1 MPTAFFSHPACL
13 RHDTGPDHPETARR
27 LSAIADRLL
36 ASGLANVLQNYDA
49 PAVTREQLL
58 RVHDSAYLDAIEDS
72 IPAEGYAR
80 LDPDTIVSPGSLD
93 AAWRAAGAVTAA
105 VDVVVAGQVDNA
117 FCAVRPP
124 GHHAE
129 RNEAMGFC
137 LFNNIAVGAA
147 HAMEAYGLSRVAVV
161 DFDVHHGNGTED
173 IFNDDDRVL
182 FCSSFQH
189 PFFPYTPLLENTPQ
203 RISIPLAAGA
213 GSDEFRAAVR
223 DHWMPAL
230 ERFRPELIFVSAGFD
245 AHVADDMAMLN
256 LVDDDYRWVT
266 EKIVGAARDSASG
279 RIVSTLEG
287 GYELHSLARCTEIHL
302 RGLMGLDHA

>member
-13 RHDTGPDHPETARR
+13 RHDTGADHPETARR

-36 ASGLANVLQNYDA
+36 ASGLSNVLQNYDA
-49 PAVTREQLL
+49 PVVSREQLL
-58 RVHDSAYLDAIEDS
+58 RVHDSEYVDAIEHS
-72 IPAEGYAR
+72 IPEDGFAR

-93 AAWRAAGAVTAA
+93 AAWHAAGALTAA
-105 VDVVVAGQVDNA
+105 VDLVVAGTADNA

-137 LFNNIAVGAA
+137 LFNNVAVGAA
-147 HAMEAYGLSRVAVV
+147 HALAAHGLARVAIV

-173 IFNDDDRVL
+173 MFNDDDRVL
-182 FCSSFQH
+182 FCSTFQH
-189 PFFPYTPLLENTPQ
+189 PYFPYTPLRENTPN
-203 RISIPLAAGA
+203 RISMPLEAGA
-213 GSDEFRAAVR
+213 GSDEFRNAVR
-223 DHWMPAL
+223 EQWLPAL
-230 ERFRPELIFVSAGFD
+230 ERFEPELILVSAGFD

-266 EKIVGAARDSASG
+266 EKIVAAAQASASG

-302 RGLMGLDHA
+302 RVLMDLH

>member
-1 MPTAFFSHPACL
+1 MPTAFLSHPACL

-36 ASGLANVLQNYDA
+36 ASGLAGILQNYDA
-49 PAVTREQLL
+49 PAAEREQLL
-58 RVHDSAYLDAIEDS
+58 RVHDEAYVDALERA
-72 IPAEGYAR
+72 IPNHDFAR

-93 AAWRAAGAVTAA
+93 AALHAAGAVVAA
-105 VDVVVAGQVDNA
+105 VDLVMDGKAESA

-129 RNEAMGFC
+129 RDQAMGFC
-137 LFNNIAVGAA
+137 LFNNVAVGAA
-147 HAMEAYGLSRVAVV
+147 HALDAWGLSRVAVV

-173 IFNDDDRVL
+173 IFDHDDRVL
-182 FCSSFQH
+182 FCSTFQH
-189 PFFPYTPLLENTPQ
+189 PFFPFTPLRDNTPH

-213 GSDEFRAAVR
+213 RSDEFRAAVTE
-223 DHWMPAL
+223 HWLPAL
-230 ERFRPELIFVSAGFD
+230 ERFAPEMILVSAGFD
-245 AHVADDMAMLN
+245 AHVADDMSMVS
-256 LVDDDYRWVT
+256 LVDDDYRWVS
-266 EKIVGAARDSASG
+266 EKILEAAAASAAG

-302 RGLMGLDHA
+302 RALMSLL

>member
-36 ASGLANVLQNYDA
+36 ASGLAGILQNYDA
-49 PAVTREQLL
+49 PAVEREQLL
-58 RVHDSAYLDAIEDS
+58 RVHD
-72 IPAEGYAR
+72 EGYVNALERAIPDQDFAR

-93 AAWRAAGAVTAA
+93 AALRAAGALVAA
-105 VDVVVAGQVDNA
+105 VDLVMEGKADNA

-129 RNEAMGFC
+129 RNQAMGFC
-137 LFNNIAVGAA
+137 LFNNVAVGAA
-147 HAMEAYGLSRVAVV
+147 HALDAWGLSRVAVV

-173 IFNDDDRVL
+173 IFDRDDRVL
-182 FCSSFQH
+182 FCSTFQH
-189 PFFPYTPLLENTPQ
+189 PFFPFTPLRDNTPN
-203 RISIPLAAGA
+203 RISIPLDAGA
-213 GSDEFRAAVR
+213 RSDEFRAAVTE
-223 DHWMPAL
+223 HWLPAL
-230 ERFRPELIFVSAGFD
+230 ERFAPEMILVSAGFD
-245 AHVADDMAMLN
+245 AHVADDMSMVS
-256 LVDDDYRWVT
+256 LVDDDYGWVS
-266 EKIVGAARDSASG
+266 EKIVDAAAASAAG

-302 RGLMGLDHA
+302 RALMSLL

>member
-1 MPTAFFSHPACL
+1 VPSAFFSHPACL
-13 RHDTGPDHPETARR
+13 RHDTGADHPESARR

-36 ASGLANVLQNYDA
+36 ASGLSNVLQNFDA
-49 PAVTREQLL
+49 PAATREQLL
-58 RVHDSAYLDAIEDS
+58 RVHDSNYVTAIEDS
-72 IPAEGYAR
+72 IPREGFAR
-80 LDPDTIVSPGSLD
+80 LDPDTIISPGSLD
-93 AAWRAAGAVTAA
+93 AARRAAGALTAA
-105 VDVVVAGQVDNA
+105 VDLVMAGEVDNA

-137 LFNNIAVGAA
+137 LFNNVAVGAA
-147 HAMEAYGLSRVAVV
+147 HALQAHGLSRIAIV

-182 FCSSFQH
+182 FCSTFQH
-189 PFFPYTPLLENTPQ
+189 PFFPYTPLLENTPN

-213 GSDEFRAAVR
+213 GSDEFRAAVS
-223 DHWMPAL
+223 DAWMPAL
-230 ERFRPELIFVSAGFD
+230 QRFEPELILVSAGFD
-245 AHVADDMAMLN
+245 AHVADDMAMMN

-266 EKIVGAARDSASG
+266 EKIVAAAQESASG

-302 RGLMGLDHA
+302 RVLMDLH